1 MSRREL
7 LLRASWTAG
16 AGATALLL
24 PELTRSRLFTAE
36 GAASDSTVETANG
49 KVRGRSIAGI
59 HSFLGLRYGASTEGR
74 NRFMP
79 PQKPQ
84 PWTGIQDAFSYGASA
99 PQSNPAQR
107 GDPLLRSDIGKLI
120 AGTDGPPP
128 PESEDCLFLNVWTPG
143 VNDNGKRPVMFW
155 LHGGGFT
162 TGSDSSALFI
172 GANLARRGDVVV
184 VGINHRLGAPGFTH
198 LGDLGG
204 HSEGEA
210 FAHSGNVGMLDAVAA
225 LEWVR
230 DNIERF
236 GGDPSRV
243 MIFGESGGGQK
254 VSMLLGA
261 PPAKGLFQR
270 AVIES
275 GPGPKMMERDRATE
289 IARMLLAEVS
299 LDARRVRELQ
309 SLPLE
314 KIMAAQFAVS
324 AKLRGMPG
332 IIDGFAPVLDPTVLP
347 AHPFYPHATRVS
359 EDVPVIIGSNRTEMR
374 LFAEPAAFSLDES
387 ALKTRV
393 KGLVG
398 DRADQVIE
406 VYRRANPDATPSDL
420 YFLIWTDDPTTI
432 FSNNIAERRAAL
444 GKAPTY
450 RYRFD
455 WETPVLG
462 GRLKSP
468 HTIEMPFVF
477 DNTQVAPGLTGGATP
492 EAVALAARVSEAWIA
507 FATRG
512 DPNSKKSG
520 LPPWPAYDSQRR
532 ATMLFSNESK
542 VVDDPARDER
552 KIMDSILNPG

>member
-1 MSRREL
+1 MTMSRRQL
-7 LLRASWTAG
+7 LTRTA
-16 AGATALLL
+16 AATALLL
-24 PELTRSRLFTAE
+24 PEITRSRLWNAA
-36 GAASDSTVETANG
+36 GASVDSIVETANG

-59 HSFLGLRYGASTEGR
+59 HSFLGLRYGASTGGR

-79 PQKPQ
+79 PNKPQ
-84 PWTGIQDAFSYGASA
+84 PWTGVQDAFSYGDSA
-99 PQSNPAQR
+99 PQSNPARR
-107 GDPLLRSDIGKLI
+107 GSDLLRSEIGQLI
-120 AGTDGPPP
+120 AGTDGERP

-143 VNDNGKRPVMFW
+143 INDNGKRPVMFW

-162 TGSDSSALFI
+162 SGSDSGALFI

-184 VGINHRLGAPGFTH
+184 VGINHRLGALGFTH

-204 HSEGEA
+204 EQ
-210 FAHSGNVGMLDAVAA
+210 FAQSGNVGMLDAVAA
-225 LEWVR
+225 LAWVR
-230 DNIERF
+230 ANIGRF
-236 GGDPSRV
+236 GGDPDRV

-254 VSMLLGA
+254 VSMLLGS
-261 PPAKGLFQR
+261 PPAKGLYHR
-270 AVIES
+270 ADIES

-289 IARMLLAEVS
+289 IAGMLLAALG
-299 LDARRVRELQ
+299 LDVKRVRELQ
-309 SLPLE
+309 SIPLE

-324 AKLRGMPG
+324 AKLRAFPG

-347 AHPFYPHATRVS
+347 AHPFYPHATQVS
-359 EDVPVIIGSNRTEMR
+359 EDVPVMIGNNRTEMT
-374 LFAEPAAFSLDES
+374 LFAEPAAFALDES
-387 ALKTRV
+387 GMKTRV
-393 KGLVG
+393 KAILG
-398 DRADQVIE
+398 DRADEVIE
-406 VYRRANPDATPSDL
+406 VYRRANPHATPSDL
-420 YFLIWTDDPTTI
+420 FFSIWTDDPTTI

-455 WETPVLG
+455 WETPALD

-477 DNTQVAPGLTGGATP
+477 DNTQVAPGLTGGASP

-520 LPPWPAYDSQRR
+520 LPPWPPYDSQRR
-532 ATMLFSNESK
+532 ATMLFNNESK
-542 VVDDPARDER
+542 VVDDPAREER
-552 KIMDSILNPG
+552 QIMDSILNPA

>member
-1 MSRREL
+1 MTMSRREL
-7 LLRASWTAG
+7 LLRSSAA
-16 AGATALLL
+16 ALLL
-24 PELTRSRLFTAE
+24 PEMTRGHLFAATSA
-36 GAASDSTVETANG
+36 GADSTVETANG

-59 HSFLGLRYGASTEGR
+59 HSFLGVRYGASTEGR

-84 PWTGIQDAFSYGASA
+84 PWSGIQDAFFYGNSA
-99 PQSNPAQR
+99 PQSNPAR
-107 GDPLLRSDIGKLI
+107 PAFDLSRSDIGKLV

-155 LHGGGFT
+155 LHGGGFA

-172 GANLARRGDVVV
+172 GANLARRGDVIV

-198 LGDLGG
+198 LGDLA
-204 HSEGEA
+204 GET
-210 FAHSGNVGMLDAVAA
+210 FVHSGNAGMLDAVAA

-236 GGDPSRV
+236 GGDPNGV

-254 VSMLLGA
+254 VSMLLGS
-261 PPAKGLFQR
+261 PPAKGLFHR

-275 GPGPKMMERDRATE
+275 GPGPKMMERARATE
-289 IARMLLAEVS
+289 IAGMLLAEVG
-299 LDARRVRELQ
+299 LDAKRVSELQ

-324 AKLRGMPG
+324 AKLRGMAG
-332 IIDGFAPVLDPTVLP
+332 IIDGFAPVLDPAILP

-359 EDVPVIIGSNRTEMR
+359 EDVPVIVGNNRTEMT
-374 LFAEPAAFSLDES
+374 LFADPAAFSLDES
-387 ALKTRV
+387 GMKTRV
-393 KGLVG
+393 KAMLG
-398 DRADQVIE
+398 DRADEVIA
-406 VYRRANPDATPSDL
+406 VYRRANPNATPSDL
-420 YFLIWTDDPTTI
+420 FFSIWTDDPTTI
-432 FSNNIAERRAAL
+432 YSNNIAERRAAL

-450 RYRFD
+450 RYRLD
-455 WETPVLG
+455 WETPALG

-468 HTIEMPFVF
+468 HTLEMPFVF
-477 DNTQVAPGLTGGATP
+477 DNTQVAPGLTGGASP
-492 EAVALAARVSEAWIA
+492 DAVALAARVSEAWIA
-507 FATRG
+507 FAASG

-532 ATMLFSNESK
+532 ATMLFSNESR

-552 KIMDSILNPG
+552 KIMDSILNPGS

>member
-1 MSRREL
+1 MTITRRQMLMRSSLTTGAAAVL
-7 LLRASWTAG
+7 LPEMTRSGLWTAQ
-16 AGATALLL
+16 GATA
-24 PELTRSRLFTAE
+24 E
-36 GAASDSTVETANG
+36 STVETANG

-84 PWTGIQDAFSYGASA
+84 PWPGVQDAFSYGNSA
-99 PQSNPAQR
+99 PQSNPARAGSDLQR
-107 GDPLLRSDIGKLI
+107 SEIGRLI

-143 VNDNGKRPVMFW
+143 VNDNAKRPVMFW

-162 TGSDSSALFI
+162 TGSDSSALYI
-172 GANLARRGDVVV
+172 GTNLARRGDVVV

-204 HSEGEA
+204 EE
-210 FAHSGNVGMLDAVAA
+210 FVHSGNVGMLDAVAA

-236 GGDPSRV
+236 GGDPGRV

-254 VSMLLGA
+254 VSMLLGS
-261 PPAKGLFQR
+261 PRAKGLFHR

-275 GPGPKMMERDRATE
+275 GPGPKMMERARATE
-289 IARMLLAEVS
+289 IARMLLSEVG
-299 LDARRVRELQ
+299 LDAKRVRELQ
-309 SLPLE
+309 SLPLQ

-324 AKLRGMPG
+324 AKLHSFPG
-332 IIDGFAPVLDPTVLP
+332 IIDGFAPVLDPSVLP
-347 AHPFYPHATRVS
+347 AHPFYPHATQVS
-359 EDVPVIIGSNRTEMR
+359 EDVPVIVGNNRTEMT
-374 LFAEPAAFSLDES
+374 LFADPAAFSLDENGMK
-387 ALKTRV
+387 ARV
-393 KGLVG
+393 KGILG
-398 DRADQVIE
+398 DHADEVIE
-406 VYRRANPDATPSDL
+406 VYRRANPHATPSDL
-420 YFLIWTDDPTTI
+420 FLLIWTDDPTTI
-432 FSNNIAERRAAL
+432 YSNNIAERRAAL

-462 GRLKSP
+462 GRLRSP
-468 HTIEMPFVF
+468 HTLEMPFVF
-477 DNTQVAPGLTGGATP
+477 DNTQVAPGLTGGASP

-520 LPPWPAYDSQRR
+520 LPPWPAYNSERR
-532 ATMLFSNESK
+532 ATMLFNNESK
-542 VVDDPARDER
+542 VVDDPASEDR
-552 KIMDSILNPG
+552 KVLDRILNPS

>member
-1 MSRREL
+1 MTMSRRQVL
-7 LLRASWTAG
+7 TRTAG
-16 AGATALLL
+16 AAALLL
-24 PELTRSRLFTAE
+24 PEITRSHRWDAA
-36 GAASDSTVETANG
+36 GASVDSIVETANG

-59 HSFLGLRYGASTEGR
+59 HSFLGLRYGAPTGGR

-79 PQKPQ
+79 PEKPQ
-84 PWTGIQDAFSYGASA
+84 PWRGVQDAFSYGNSA
-99 PQSNPAQR
+99 PQSNPARR
-107 GDPLLRSDIGKLI
+107 GSDLVRSEIGQLI
-120 AGTDGPPP
+120 AGNDEPP

-162 TGSDSSALFI
+162 TGSDSTGLYI

-184 VGINHRLGAPGFTH
+184 VGINHRLGALGFTH

-204 HSEGEA
+204 DE
-210 FAHSGNVGMLDAVAA
+210 FLHSGNAGMLDAVAA
-225 LEWVR
+225 LGWVR
-230 DNIERF
+230 DHIGRF
-236 GGDPSRV
+236 GGDPDRV

-254 VSMLLGA
+254 VSMLLGS
-261 PPAKGLFQR
+261 PPAKGLFHR

-289 IARMLLAEVS
+289 IAGMLLAALE
-299 LDARRVRELQ
+299 LDAKRVRELQ
-309 SLPLE
+309 SVPLE

-324 AKLRGMPG
+324 AKLRAFPG

-347 AHPFYPHATRVS
+347 AHSFYPHATRVS
-359 EDVPVIIGSNRTEMR
+359 EDVPVMIGNNRTEMT
-374 LFAEPAAFSLDES
+374 LFAEPAAFALDES
-387 ALKTRV
+387 GMKTRV
-393 KGLVG
+393 KAILG
-398 DRADQVIE
+398 DHADEVIE
-406 VYRRANPDATPSDL
+406 VYRRANPHATPSDL
-420 YFLIWTDDPTTI
+420 FFLIWTDDPTTI

-455 WETPVLG
+455 WETPALG

-477 DNTQVAPGLTGGATP
+477 DNTQVAPGLTGGASP
-492 EAVALAARVSEAWIA
+492 DAVALAARVSEAWIA

-520 LPPWPAYDSQRR
+520 LPPWPPYDSQRR
-532 ATMLFSNESK
+532 ATMLFNNESK
-542 VVDDPARDER
+542 VVDDPAREER
-552 KIMDSILNPG
+552 KIMDSILNPA

>member
-1 MSRREL
+1 MNLTRRQL
-7 LLRASWTAG
+7 LLRTSWAAG
-16 AGATALLL
+16 GAALLL
-24 PELTRSRLFTAE
+24 PELAGNRFWTAE
-36 GAASDSTVETANG
+36 GASADSIVETVHG
-49 KVRGRSIAGI
+49 KVRGRAIAGI
-59 HSFLGLRYGASTEGR
+59 HGFLGVRYGASTEAG

-79 PQKPQ
+79 PQKPR
-84 PWTGIQDAFSYGASA
+84 PWTGIQDALGYGNSA
-99 PQSNPAQR
+99 PQSNPAR
-107 GDPLLRSDIGKLI
+107 PGSDLLRSDIGKLLG
-120 AGTDGPPP
+120 GTDGPPP
-128 PESEDCLFLNVWTPG
+128 VESEDCLFLNVWTPG
-143 VNDNGKRPVMFW
+143 INDNVKRPVMFW

-162 TGSDSSALFI
+162 TGSDSSALYI

-204 HSEGEA
+204 DE

-230 DNIERF
+230 DNIGRF

-254 VSMLLGA
+254 VSMLLGS

-275 GPGPKMMERDRATE
+275 GPGVKMMERARATE
-289 IARMLLAEVS
+289 IAHMLLAELG
-299 LDARRVRELQ
+299 LDAKRVRDLQ
-309 SLPLE
+309 MLPLE
-314 KIMAAQFAVS
+314 KVMAAQFAVS
-324 AKLRGMPG
+324 SKLHAFPG
-332 IIDGFAPVLDPTVLP
+332 IIDGFAPVLDSVVLP
-347 AHPFYPHATRVS
+347 AHPFYPHATRIS
-359 EDVPVIIGSNRTEMR
+359 EDVPVIVGNNRTEMT
-374 LFAEPAAFSLDES
+374 LFADPPAFSLDENG
-387 ALKTRV
+387 LKSRV
-393 KGLVG
+393 KAILG
-398 DRADQVIE
+398 DQADHVID
-406 VYRRANPDATPSDL
+406 VYRRANPQASPSDL
-420 YFLIWTDDPTTI
+420 FFLIWTDDPTTI
-432 FSNNIAERRAAL
+432 FSDNIAERRAAL

-477 DNTQVAPGLTGGATP
+477 DNTQVAPGLTGGASP

-507 FATRG
+507 FATQG

-520 LPPWPAYDSQRR
+520 LPPWPPYDSQRR
-532 ATMLFSNESK
+532 AAMLFSNESR
-542 VVDDPARDER
+542 VVEDPAGEQR
-552 KIMDSILNPG
+552 KVMDRILNPVS

>member
-1 MSRREL
+1 MTMSRREL
-7 LLRASWTAG
+7 LLSTS
-16 AGATALLL
+16 ATALLL
-24 PELTRSRLFTAE
+24 PEMTRSHLLADASR
-36 GAASDSTVETANG
+36 AADSIAETANG

-59 HSFLGLRYGASTEGR
+59 HSFLGVRYGASTAGR

-84 PWTGIQDAFSYGASA
+84 PWTGIQDALSYGNSA
-99 PQSNPAQR
+99 PQSNPAR
-107 GDPLLRSDIGKLI
+107 PGPDRLRSDIGRLL
-120 AGTDGPPP
+120 AGTDGPQPA
-128 PESEDCLFLNVWTPG
+128 ESEDSLFLNVWTPG
-143 VNDNGKRPVMFW
+143 VNDNGRRPVMFW
-155 LHGGGFT
+155 LHGGGFA
-162 TGSDSSALFI
+162 TGSDSSALYI

-184 VGINHRLGAPGFTH
+184 VGINHRLGALGFTH

-204 HSEGEA
+204 EQ

-225 LEWVR
+225 LQWVR

-236 GGDPSRV
+236 GGDPNRV

-254 VSMLLGA
+254 VSMLLGS
-261 PPAKGLFQR
+261 PPAKGLFHR

-289 IARMLLAEVS
+289 LARMLLAEVG
-299 LDARRVRELQ
+299 LDANRVSELQ

-324 AKLRGMPG
+324 TKLRNFAG

-347 AHPFYPHATRVS
+347 AHPFYPHATDVS
-359 EDVPVIIGSNRTEMR
+359 EDVPVIVGNNRTEMT
-374 LFAEPAAFSLDES
+374 LFADPAAFSLDES
-387 ALKTRV
+387 GLKTRV
-393 KGLVG
+393 KGIL
-398 DRADQVIE
+398 ADHADPVIE
-406 VYRRANPDATPSDL
+406 VYRRANPNATPSDL
-420 YFLIWTDDPTTI
+420 FFLIWTDDPTTI
-432 FSNNIAERRAAL
+432 YSNNIAERRAAL

-455 WETPVLG
+455 WETPALG

-468 HTIEMPFVF
+468 HTLEMPFVF
-477 DNTQVAPGLTGGATP
+477 DNVQVTPALTGGASP

-520 LPPWPAYDSQRR
+520 LPPWPAYDSDRR
-532 ATMLFSNESK
+532 ATMLFNNESK
-542 VVDDPARDER
+542 VVDDPASEQR
-552 KIMDSILNPG
+552 KIMDSILNPA

>member
-1 MSRREL
+1 MTLTRRQL
-7 LLRASWTAG
+7 LKQTGWTAG
-16 AGATALLL
+16 AGAAALLL
-24 PELTRSRLFTAE
+24 PEMTGSRLFSAE
-36 GAASDSTVETANG
+36 GAAVDPIVETANG
-49 KVRGRSIAGI
+49 KVRGRSVAGI
-59 HSFLGLRYGASTEGR
+59 HSFLGLRYGAPTGGR

-84 PWTGIQDAFSYGASA
+84 PWTAIQDAFWYGNSA

-107 GDPLLRSDIGKLI
+107 GAGLAGSEIGKLV

-143 VNDNGKRPVMFW
+143 VNDNTKRPVMFW

-184 VGINHRLGAPGFTH
+184 VGINHRLGALGFTH
-198 LGDLGG
+198 LDDLGG
-204 HSEGEA
+204 GA
-210 FAHSGNVGMLDAVAA
+210 FVNSGNAGMLDAVAA

-230 DNIERF
+230 DNIDRF
-236 GGDPSRV
+236 GGDPNRV

-254 VSMLLGA
+254 VSMLLGT
-261 PPAKGLFQR
+261 PPAKGLFHR

-275 GPGPKMMERDRATE
+275 GPGPKMLERDRATE
-289 IARMLLAEVS
+289 IARMLLAEVG
-299 LDARRVRELQ
+299 LDAKRAPELQ
-309 SLPLE
+309 SLPME
-314 KIMAAQFAVS
+314 KVLAAQFAVS
-324 AKLRGMPG
+324 AKLRGRPG

-347 AHPFYPHATRVS
+347 AHPFYPHATS
-359 EDVPVIIGSNRTEMR
+359 ISADVPVIIGNNRTEMT
-374 LFAEPAAFSLDES
+374 LFADPGAFSLDQTGM
-387 ALKTRV
+387 KTRV
-393 KGLVG
+393 KDLLG

-406 VYRRANPDATPSDL
+406 VYRRANPRATPSDL
-420 YFLIWTDDPTTI
+420 FFLIWTDDPTTI

-444 GKAPTY
+444 HQAPTY

-455 WETPVLG
+455 WETPALG

-468 HTIEMPFVF
+468 HTLEMPFVF
-477 DNTQVAPGLTGGATP
+477 DNTQVAPGLSGGASP

-507 FATRG
+507 FAARG

-520 LPPWPAYDSQRR
+520 LPPWPAYDSEQR
-532 ATMLFSNESK
+532 ATMLFNNESK
-542 VVDDPARDER
+542 VANDPAREER
-552 KIMDSILNPG
+552 QTMESILNPS

>member
-1 MSRREL
+1 V
-7 LLRASWTAG
+7 
-16 AGATALLL
+16 
-24 PELTRSRLFTAE
+24 
-36 GAASDSTVETANG
+36 DSIVETASG
-49 KVRGRSIAGI
+49 KVRGRSVAGI
-59 HSFLGLRYGASTEGR
+59 HSFLGVRYGASTEGG

-79 PQKPQ
+79 PKTPQ
-84 PWTGIQDAFSYGASA
+84 PWTGIQDALSYGNTA
-99 PQSNPAQR
+99 PQSNPAQPGAENLR
-107 GDPLLRSDIGKLI
+107 GELGQLLRS
-120 AGTDGPPP
+120 TDGPRP

-155 LHGGGFT
+155 LHGGGFA

-184 VGINHRLGAPGFTH
+184 VGINHRLGALGFTH

-204 HSEGEA
+204 ER
-210 FAHSGNVGMLDAVAA
+210 FVHSGNVGMLDAVAA
-225 LEWVR
+225 MEWVR

-236 GGDPSRV
+236 GGDPDRV

-254 VSMLLGA
+254 VSMLLGS
-261 PPAKGLFQR
+261 PPAKGLFHR

-275 GPGPKMMERDRATE
+275 GPGVKMMERDRATE

-299 LDARRVRELQ
+299 LDAKRVAQLQ
-309 SLPLE
+309 SLPME
-314 KIMAAQFAVS
+314 KILAAQFAVS
-324 AKLRGMPG
+324 AKLRNFPG

-347 AHPFYPHATRVS
+347 AHPFYPHAS
-359 EDVPVIIGSNRTEMR
+359 QISGNVPVIIGNNRTEMT
-374 LFAEPAAFSLDES
+374 LFADPAAFSVDETGM
-387 ALKTRV
+387 KTRV
-393 KGLVG
+393 KGILG
-398 DRADQVIE
+398 DRAEEVIE
-406 VYRRANPDATPSDL
+406 VYRRANPHASPSDL
-420 YFLIWTDDPTTI
+420 FLLIWTDDPTTI

-455 WETPVLG
+455 WETPALG

-468 HTIEMPFVF
+468 HTLEIPFVF
-477 DNTQVAPGLTGGATP
+477 DNTQLAPGLTGGASP

-520 LPPWPAYDSQRR
+520 LPPWPAYDSERR
-532 ATMLFSNESK
+532 RTMLFSNESK
-542 VVDDPARDER
+542 VVDDPSGEER
-552 KIMDSILNPG
+552 KIMDRILKPA

>member
-1 MSRREL
+1 MTMSRREL
-7 LLRASWTAG
+7 LLRAGWTAG
-16 AGATALLL
+16 AGALLVRTAV
-24 PELTRSRLFTAE
+24 
-36 GAASDSTVETANG
+36 GAPVDTTVETANG

-84 PWTGIQDAFSYGASA
+84 PWTGIQDAFSYGNSA
-99 PQSNPAQR
+99 PQSNPAQH
-107 GDPLLRSDIGKLI
+107 GDPLLRSDIGRLI
-120 AGTDGPPP
+120 AGTDGTPP

-155 LHGGGFT
+155 LHGGGFS

-184 VGINHRLGAPGFTH
+184 VGINHRLGALGFTH

-204 HSEGEA
+204 EA
-210 FAHSGNVGMLDAVAA
+210 FVHSGNVGMLDGVAA
-225 LEWVR
+225 LQWVR
-230 DNIERF
+230 DNIGRF
-236 GGDPSRV
+236 GGDPDRV

-254 VSMLLGA
+254 VSMLLGS
-261 PPAKGLFQR
+261 PPAKGLFHR

-289 IARMLLAEVS
+289 IARMLLAEVG
-299 LDARRVRELQ
+299 LDAKRATELQ

-314 KIMAAQFAVS
+314 KIMAAQFAVAS
-324 AKLRGMPG
+324 KLRGMAG

-347 AHPFYPHATRVS
+347 AHPFYPHATQVS
-359 EDVPVIIGSNRTEMR
+359 ADVPVIIGNNRTEMT
-374 LFAEPAAFSLDES
+374 LFADPAAFSLDE
-387 ALKTRV
+387 AGMKTRV
-393 KGLVG
+393 KGILG
-398 DRADQVIE
+398 EHADEVIE
-406 VYRRANPDATPSDL
+406 VYRRANPQATPSDL
-420 YFLIWTDDPTTI
+420 FFLIWTDDPTTI
-432 FSNNIAERRAAL
+432 YSNNIAERRAAL
-444 GKAPTY
+444 GKAPTF

-455 WETPVLG
+455 WETPALG

-468 HTIEMPFVF
+468 HTVEMPFVF
-477 DNTQVAPGLTGGATP
+477 DNVQVAPGLSGGASP

-520 LPPWPAYDSQRR
+520 LPPWPPYDSARR
-532 ATMLFSNESK
+532 ATMVFNNESK
-542 VVDDPARDER
+542 VVNDPAEEQR
-552 KIMDSILNPG
+552 KIMDKILNPA

>member
-1 MSRREL
+1 MMLNRREL
-7 LLRASWTAG
+7 LARASWG
-16 AGATALLL
+16 AGAAAFLL
-24 PELTRSRLFTAE
+24 PEMTRNRVW
-36 GAASDSTVETANG
+36 AAVDTNVETANG
-49 KVRGRSIAGI
+49 KVRGRSVAGI
-59 HSFLGLRYGASTEGR
+59 HSFLGVRYGAATDGR

-79 PQKPQ
+79 PQKPR
-84 PWTGIQDAFSYGASA
+84 PWTGIQDAFAYGNSA

-107 GDPLLRSDIGKLI
+107 GDGILRGEIGQLLG
-120 AGTDGPPP
+120 GTDGPRPA
-128 PESEDCLFLNVWTPG
+128 ENEDCLFLNVWTPG

-162 TGSDSSALFI
+162 TGSDSSALYI

-184 VGINHRLGAPGFTH
+184 VGINHRLGALGFTH

-204 HSEGEA
+204 EA
-210 FAHSGNVGMLDAVAA
+210 FVHSGNVGMLDAVAA
-225 LEWVR
+225 LVWVR
-230 DNIERF
+230 ENIERF

-254 VSMLLGA
+254 VSMLLGS
-261 PPAKGLFQR
+261 PSAKGLFQR

-289 IARMLLAEVS
+289 IARMLLAEVG
-299 LDARRVRELQ
+299 LDVKRVPELQ
-309 SLPLE
+309 SLPME
-314 KIMAAQFAVS
+314 KILAAQFAVS
-324 AKLRGMPG
+324 AKLRGRPG

-347 AHPFYPHATRVS
+347 AHPFYPHATEIS
-359 EDVPVIIGSNRTEMR
+359 ADVPVIIGNNRTEMT
-374 LFAEPAAFSLDES
+374 LFGDPAAFSLDES
-387 ALKTRV
+387 GMKTRV

-398 DRADQVIE
+398 DRADTVVE
-406 VYRRANPDATPSDL
+406 VYRRANPHATPSDL
-420 YFLIWTDDPTTI
+420 FFLIWTDNPTTI

-468 HTIEMPFVF
+468 HTLEMPFVF
-477 DNTQVAPGLTGGATP
+477 DNTQVAPGLTGGASP
-492 EAVALAARVSEAWIA
+492 EAVALAARVSEAWIS

-520 LPPWPAYDSQRR
+520 LPPWPAYDAERR
-532 ATMLFSNESK
+532 ATMLFNNESK
-542 VVDDPARDER
+542 VANDPAGEER
-552 KIMDSILNPG
+552 KAMDRILNPA

>member
-1 MSRREL
+1 MTMSRREL
-7 LLRASWTAG
+7 LQRAGWT

-24 PELTRSRLFTAE
+24 PDITGSHLLA
-36 GAASDSTVETANG
+36 AASAATDSIVETVNG

-59 HSFLGLRYGASTEGR
+59 HSFLGLRYGASTAGR
-74 NRFMP
+74 NRFIP

-84 PWTGIQDAFSYGASA
+84 PWNGVQDALAYGNSA
-99 PQSNPAQR
+99 PQSNPSRQGSDLA
-107 GDPLLRSDIGKLI
+107 RSDIGRLI

-143 VNDNGKRPVMFW
+143 VNDNAKRPVMFW
-155 LHGGGFT
+155 LHGGGFA

-184 VGINHRLGAPGFTH
+184 VGINHRLGALGFTH

-204 HSEGEA
+204 EA
-210 FAHSGNVGMLDAVAA
+210 LVHSGNVGMLDAVAA
-225 LEWVR
+225 LQWVR
-230 DNIERF
+230 ENIERF
-236 GGDPSRV
+236 GGDPGRV

-254 VSMLLGA
+254 VSMLLGS
-261 PPAKGLFQR
+261 PPAKGLFHR

-289 IARMLLAEVS
+289 LARMLLAEVG
-299 LDARRVRELQ
+299 LDAKRVNELQ

-324 AKLRGMPG
+324 AKLRGIAG

-347 AHPFYPHATRVS
+347 AHPFYPHATRIS
-359 EDVPVIIGSNRTEMR
+359 EDVRVIIGNNRTEMT
-374 LFAEPAAFSLDES
+374 LFADPAAFSLDDNG
-387 ALKTRV
+387 LKTRV
-393 KGLVG
+393 KGMLGV
-398 DRADQVIE
+398 RADSVIE
-406 VYRRANPDATPSDL
+406 VYRGANPHDTPSDL
-420 YFLIWTDDPTTI
+420 FFLIWTDYPTTI
-432 FSNNIAERRAAL
+432 YSNNIAERRAAL
-444 GKAPTY
+444 GNAPTY

-455 WETPVLG
+455 WETPALG

-468 HTIEMPFVF
+468 HTLEMPFVF
-477 DNTQVAPGLTGGATP
+477 DNVQVAPGLTGGASP

-520 LPPWPAYDSQRR
+520 LPPWPAYDSERR

-542 VVDDPARDER
+542 VVNDPASEQR
-552 KIMDSILNPG
+552 KIMDSILNPA

>member
-1 MSRREL
+1 MTLSRRQL
-7 LLRASWTAG
+7 MMRTGKTA
-16 AGATALLL
+16 AAAALLL
-24 PELTRSRLFTAE
+24 PDITLNRLW
-36 GAASDSTVETANG
+36 AATDSTVETASG

-59 HSFLGLRYGASTEGR
+59 HSFLGVRYGASTAGR

-84 PWTGIQDAFSYGASA
+84 PWSGIQDAFSYGSSA

-107 GDPLLRSDIGKLI
+107 GAGILRGEIGQLL

-128 PESEDCLFLNVWTPG
+128 AESEDCLFLNVWTPG
-143 VNDNGKRPVMFW
+143 INDNAKRPVMFW

-162 TGSDSSALFI
+162 TGSDSSALYI

-184 VGINHRLGAPGFTH
+184 VGINHRLGTLGFTH
-198 LGDLGG
+198 LGDLA
-204 HSEGEA
+204 GEQ
-210 FAHSGNVGMLDAVAA
+210 FVHSGNVGMLDAVAA

-230 DNIERF
+230 DNIGRF
-236 GGDPSRV
+236 GGDASRV

-254 VSMLLGA
+254 VSMLLGS

-275 GPGPKMMERDRATE
+275 GPGPKMMERARATE
-289 IARMLLAEVS
+289 LARMLLAEVG
-299 LDARRVRELQ
+299 LDAKRTSDLQ
-309 SLPLE
+309 TLPLE

-324 AKLRGMPG
+324 AKLRGMAG

-359 EDVPVIIGSNRTEMR
+359 EDVPVIIGNNRTEMT
-374 LFAEPAAFSLDES
+374 LFADPAAFSLDENG
-387 ALKTRV
+387 LKTRV
-393 KGLVG
+393 KNFVG
-398 DRADQVIE
+398 DRADDVIE
-406 VYRRANPDATPSDL
+406 VYRHANPHATPSDL
-420 YFLIWTDDPTTI
+420 FFLIWTDDPTTV

-468 HTIEMPFVF
+468 HTVEMPFVF
-477 DNTQVAPGLTGGATP
+477 DNTQVAPGLTGGASP
-492 EAVALAARVSEAWIA
+492 EAVSLAARVSEAWIA
-507 FATRG
+507 FASRG

-520 LPPWPAYDSQRR
+520 LPPWPAYDSERR

-542 VVDDPARDER
+542 IVDDPSSEQR
-552 KIMDSILNPG
+552 KAMDKILNPA